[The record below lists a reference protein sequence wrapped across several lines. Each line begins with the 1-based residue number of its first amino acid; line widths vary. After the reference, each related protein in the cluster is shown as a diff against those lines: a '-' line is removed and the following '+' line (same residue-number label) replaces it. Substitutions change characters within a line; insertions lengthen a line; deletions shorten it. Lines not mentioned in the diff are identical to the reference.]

1 MKKVKHLFL
10 LFALLFSF
18 LLAPVS
24 ALADNS
30 TGASSATSTSQSSV
44 AAIKK
49 RGKIVIGTAADYPP
63 YEFSVKENGVSKRV
77 GIDID
82 LGKQLAKD
90 LGVKAEFKVMNFD
103 SLLVA
108 LETHKVDVVIAAMS
122 PTPERAKSVDFSQ
135 VYYGDNQDIVINKA
149 DQAKY
154 KTLKDFD
161 GRVISAQNGSEQYDL
176 AKQQMKG
183 AKLKGLDRVNNLIIA
198 LQSHKVDGVVMDS
211 TRAKDSPGLVA
222 ATNQTIAKLKKNN
235 TFDRVYIPRAGKY
248 MSQGARQ
255 NTVWNYWNYFV
266 LGVGNTLLITIFAV
280 FFGFLLGLLF
290 ALLRWSKNLLFH
302 SIAVAYIEFIRGTPM
317 MVQVMFVY
325 FGIGELIQ
333 DIPAVVA
340 GIIAISINSG
350 AYVAEIIR
358 SGVQAVNHGQ
368 TEAARSLGMSKQET
382 MRYIIMPQALRNI
395 WPALGNEFITLL
407 KDSSIVSVIG
417 VAELMYQTQLV
428 QSATYKGALPLF
440 IAMVIYF
447 ILTFTLTRLLNY
459 GERKLNRS

>member
-10 LFALLFSF
+10 LFALLFSS

-24 ALADNS
+24 ALTDNS

-161 GRVISAQNGSEQYDL
+161 GRVIGAQNGSEQYDL

-183 AKLKGLDRVNNLIIA
+183 AKLKRLDRVNNLIIA

-211 TRAKDSPGLVA
+211 TRAKAFVA
-222 ATNQTIAKLKKNN
+222 NNDQLKAIN
-235 TFDRVYIPRAGKY
+235 P
-248 MSQGARQ
+248 
-255 NTVWNYWNYFV
+255 
-266 LGVGNTLLITIFAV
+266 TLRPVASRELP
-280 FFGFLLGLLF
+280 
-290 ALLRWSKNLLFH
+290 LRWPRTHL
-302 SIAVAYIEFIRGTPM
+302 
-317 MVQVMFVY
+317 
-325 FGIGELIQ
+325 
-333 DIPAVVA
+333 D
-340 GIIAISINSG
+340 
-350 AYVAEIIR
+350 
-358 SGVQAVNHGQ
+358 
-368 TEAARSLGMSKQET
+368 
-382 MRYIIMPQALRNI
+382 
-395 WPALGNEFITLL
+395 W
-407 KDSSIVSVIG
+407 
-417 VAELMYQTQLV
+417 
-428 QSATYKGALPLF
+428 
-440 IAMVIYF
+440 
-447 ILTFTLTRLLNY
+447 
-459 GERKLNRS
+459 

>member
-395 WPALGNEFITLL
+395 
-407 KDSSIVSVIG
+407 
-417 VAELMYQTQLV
+417 
-428 QSATYKGALPLF
+428 
-440 IAMVIYF
+440 
-447 ILTFTLTRLLNY
+447 
-459 GERKLNRS
+459 

>member
-10 LFALLFSF
+10 LFALLFSS

-24 ALADNS
+24 ALTDNS

-161 GRVISAQNGSEQYDL
+161 GRVIGAQNGSEQYDL

-235 TFDRVYIPRAGKY
+235 TFDRVYTPRAGKY

-255 NTVWNYWNYFV
+255 NTVWNYFV

-290 ALLRWSKNLLFH
+290 ALLRRSKNLLFH

-417 VAELMYQTQLV
+417 VAELMYQTQLI

>member
-24 ALADNS
+24 ALTDNS
-30 TGASSATSTSQSSV
+30 TGASSATSTLQSSV

-161 GRVISAQNGSEQYDL
+161 GRVIGAQNGSEQYDL

-183 AKLKGLDRVNNLIIA
+183 
-198 LQSHKVDGVVMDS
+198 
-211 TRAKDSPGLVA
+211 
-222 ATNQTIAKLKKNN
+222 AKLKKNN

-255 NTVWNYWNYFV
+255 NTVWNYFV

-290 ALLRWSKNLLFH
+290 ALLRRSKNLLFH

-417 VAELMYQTQLV
+417 VAELMYQTQLI

-459 GERKLNRS
+459 GKRKLNRS

>member
-24 ALADNS
+24 ALTDNS

-63 YEFSVKENGVSKRV
+63 YKFSVKENGVSKRV

-161 GRVISAQNGSEQYDL
+161 GRVIGAQNGSEQYDL

-211 TRAKDSPGLVA
+211 TRAKAFVANNDQLKAINPHFKTSGQQGTAVAVAKDSPGLVA

-255 NTVWNYWNYFV
+255 NTVWNYFV
-266 LGVGNTLLITIFAV
+266 LGLA
-280 FFGFLLGLLF
+280 
-290 ALLRWSKNLLFH
+290 
-302 SIAVAYIEFIRGTPM
+302 TP
-317 MVQVMFVY
+317 F
-325 FGIGELIQ
+325 
-333 DIPAVVA
+333 
-340 GIIAISINSG
+340 
-350 AYVAEIIR
+350 
-358 SGVQAVNHGQ
+358 
-368 TEAARSLGMSKQET
+368 
-382 MRYIIMPQALRNI
+382 
-395 WPALGNEFITLL
+395 
-407 KDSSIVSVIG
+407 
-417 VAELMYQTQLV
+417 
-428 QSATYKGALPLF
+428 
-440 IAMVIYF
+440 
-447 ILTFTLTRLLNY
+447 
-459 GERKLNRS
+459 

>member
-24 ALADNS
+24 ALTDNS

-161 GRVISAQNGSEQYDL
+161 GRVIGAQNGSEQYDL

-211 TRAKDSPGLVA
+211 TRAKAFVA
-222 ATNQTIAKLKKNN
+222 NNDQLKAINPL
-235 TFDRVYIPRAGKY
+235 RPVASRELP
-248 MSQGARQ
+248 
-255 NTVWNYWNYFV
+255 
-266 LGVGNTLLITIFAV
+266 
-280 FFGFLLGLLF
+280 
-290 ALLRWSKNLLFH
+290 LRWPRTHL
-302 SIAVAYIEFIRGTPM
+302 
-317 MVQVMFVY
+317 
-325 FGIGELIQ
+325 
-333 DIPAVVA
+333 D
-340 GIIAISINSG
+340 
-350 AYVAEIIR
+350 
-358 SGVQAVNHGQ
+358 
-368 TEAARSLGMSKQET
+368 
-382 MRYIIMPQALRNI
+382 
-395 WPALGNEFITLL
+395 W
-407 KDSSIVSVIG
+407 
-417 VAELMYQTQLV
+417 
-428 QSATYKGALPLF
+428 
-440 IAMVIYF
+440 
-447 ILTFTLTRLLNY
+447 
-459 GERKLNRS
+459 

>member
-1 MKKVKHLFL
+1 
-10 LFALLFSF
+10 
-18 LLAPVS
+18 
-24 ALADNS
+24 
-30 TGASSATSTSQSSV
+30 
-44 AAIKK
+44 
-49 RGKIVIGTAADYPP
+49 
-63 YEFSVKENGVSKRV
+63 
-77 GIDID
+77 
-82 LGKQLAKD
+82 
-90 LGVKAEFKVMNFD
+90 
-103 SLLVA
+103 
-108 LETHKVDVVIAAMS
+108 
-122 PTPERAKSVDFSQ
+122 
-135 VYYGDNQDIVINKA
+135 
-149 DQAKY
+149 
-154 KTLKDFD
+154 
-161 GRVISAQNGSEQYDL
+161 
-176 AKQQMKG
+176 MKG

-211 TRAKDSPGLVA
+211 TRAKAFVANNDQLKAINPHFKTSGQQGTAVAVAKDSPGLVA

-255 NTVWNYWNYFV
+255 NTVWNYFV

-290 ALLRWSKNLLFH
+290 ALLRRSKNLLFH

-382 MRYIIMPQALRNI
+382 MRYIIMPQVLRNI